1 MIIQLRYDRIL
12 CSTIYKRSFLSRLI
26 LQVNTTVETINY
38 CESKLCKH
46 RGSLSGSGL
55 VSYSLRAGL
64 NTSYCV
70 LLRSQHP
77 SCLRED
83 AGEEAELPAYCALQV
98 SHQIVCISL
107 LISFRNNH

>member
-1 MIIQLRYDRIL
+1 M
-12 CSTIYKRSFLSRLI
+12 
-26 LQVNTTVETINY
+26 EAINY
-38 CESKLCKH
+38 CESELCKH

-77 SCLRED
+77 NCLRED
-83 AGEEAELPAYCALQV
+83 MGEEAELPTYCALQV
-98 SHQIVCISL
+98 CYKIMRISIIISL
-107 LISFRNNH
+107 KNRH

>member
-1 MIIQLRYDRIL
+1 M
-12 CSTIYKRSFLSRLI
+12 
-26 LQVNTTVETINY
+26 ETINY
-38 CESKLCKH
+38 CGSELCKH
-46 RGSLSGSGL
+46 RDNLRGSGL

-83 AGEEAELPAYCALQV
+83 TEEAELPAYCATQV
-98 SHQIVCISL
+98 SGQENLYFKQASVLILKQEWSIV
-107 LISFRNNH
+107 